1 MLLPNKIAEQ
11 ESSSNCAY
19 FWCWCFWCTSI
30 TFCTSSSEPM
40 KIPDRSWM
48 CSGTTSSMRSIL
60 LFTAFPPAADHVSNR
75 SNTKCFTTG
84 DLPFSKTMAIGA
96 HSYKIRSLPLG
107 LFLSAGYAKIP
118 P

>member
-11 ESSSNCAY
+11 ESSSSYAY
-19 FWCWCFWCTSI
+19 FWCFWCTSI

-60 LFTAFPPAADHVSNR
+60 LLTAFPPAADHVSNR
-75 SNTKCFTTG
+75 PDIKGFTTG

>member
-11 ESSSNCAY
+11 ESSPSYAY
-19 FWCWCFWCTSI
+19 FWCFWCTSI

-40 KIPDRSWM
+40 KIPDRSWI

-60 LFTAFPPAADHVSNR
+60 LLTAFPPAADHVSNR
-75 SNTKCFTTG
+75 PSITGITTG

>member
-30 TFCTSSSEPM
+30 TFCTSSSEPI